1 MKIKDLEKEHQNSKY
16 KCEKCSNCFCT
27 ACLLERA
34 NEKGQGF
41 DIIDK
46 KIYCSKHRYDK
57 VSIPAPPPR
66 RGMLDASRHVRVN
79 SESKVEVVYLPS
91 IYKD

>member
-16 KCEKCSNCFCT
+16 KCEKCGACYCT
-27 ACLLERA
+27 GCVLERA
-34 NEKGQGF
+34 GEGQRF

-57 VSIPAPPPR
+57 IEVSYIPQ
-66 RGMLDASRHVRVN
+66 M
-79 SESKVEVVYLPS
+79 
-91 IYKD
+91 YKN